1 MTKAFKVNLTAPTVT
16 STSSVVNSG
25 ELGGTAT
32 NQIIASS
39 IGATTSNGDS
49 LRTKFIRLSTGT
61 TWTTA
66 QIRIQRTVGV
76 TDMGYI
82 GFGGTST
89 YDVRIGVTSTD
100 IAIFAPTAITLSQP
114 TAITGTT
121 TVNTNATSYVKQS
134 ATAAPTVDMF
144 QIDNT
149 GFGITTAGI
158 SALQVNYI
166 GGAAA
171 VEASAARIDVTPG
184 TTSGGTWN
192 GLRIFPS
199 AAPVS
204 GVTYNALKFD
214 TVSVGAGTEN
224 VIYVGT
230 GYSNIINYNGTT
242 VINGTGQVNLASV
255 TGALAVANGGTGI
268 TSFGTG
274 VATFLG
280 TPTSANLRTAVAT
293 TSTGTGSLVFGTSP
307 TFTTSYIV
315 SGTSSGST
323 TIQASAAASGT
334 LTLPASTGTIST
346 EDAAWFFGLIL

>member
-25 ELGGTAT
+25 ALGGTAT
-32 NQIIASS
+32 NQIVASS
-39 IGATTSNGDS
+39 IGATTSNADS

-61 TWTTA
+61 SWTTA
-66 QIRIQRTVGV
+66 QIRIQRLIDSSEV
-76 TDMGYI
+76 GYI
-82 GFGGTST
+82 GFGGTGT
-89 YDVRIGVTSTD
+89 HDVRIGSTSTD

-121 TVNTNATSYVKQS
+121 TVNTNATSYFKQA

-149 GFGITTAGI
+149 GFAITTAGV

-214 TVSVGAGTEN
+214 TVSVGSGTEN

-230 GYSNIINYNGTT
+230 GYDSIINYNGTSI
-242 VINGTGQVNLASV
+242 INGTGQLNLASV
-255 TGALAVANGGTGI
+255 TGTLAVANGGTGV

-274 VATFLG
+274 IATFLG
-280 TPTSANLRTAVAT
+280 TPTSANLAAAITNE
-293 TSTGTGSLVFGTSP
+293 TGSGALVFGTSP